1 MPAGRN
7 RSRRTARIAL
17 ALAVVLAAP
26 PLRGQE
32 RPARA
37 GIEAGDAAWDA
48 GRRDEALARYREAV
62 LADSVS
68 SSRAVFRLASLHT
81 ERDQLDEAI
90 RWHRQYVRLEPRD
103 DEGRVALAR
112 VLSWAGRYDE
122 AIATYD
128 SVLARDAT
136 WRDAALGRART
147 LAWAGRLDTSVEAY
161 RGWLGEHEADAD
173 AWTGLGQVLRWSGQA
188 REASVAL
195 RHALAAAPAH
205 RDAIEQLR
213 WVEVELSP
221 AVEPVVSHA
230 DDSDDN
236 RSTLVALSM
245 TVPALGGGTVG
256 LSRRE
261 ARLLATSATAT
272 TARIAKTVTA
282 RRARLRL
289 DAGAARLESAGAAR
303 TSPLLGARAWGALHP
318 RVSAGVGVARAPF
331 DETAALIRNG
341 IETTALDGDV
351 TLALPRR
358 TTLALGGGVTRLT
371 GGDSA
376 NVRTAAMASLRWA
389 ARRGFSVA
397 TTARTFGYER
407 AARDGYFAPERYLL
421 LEGSARAEAGR
432 DLGWG
437 AALEA
442 GLGRQ
447 QITPFAGERAGRMA
461 QRASAALRWRPAPG
475 FEYGASWWFANVAAP
490 GTASAAEYRAWG
502 GGISARVKL

>member
-1 MPAGRN
+1 MPARRN
-7 RSRRTARIAL
+7 RSRSTRRLAL
-17 ALAVVLAAP
+17 ALAAVLAAP
-26 PLRGQE
+26 ALRAQE
-32 RPARA
+32 GTATA
-37 GIEAGDAAWDA
+37 GVHAGDAAWDA
-48 GRRDEALARYREAV
+48 GRRAEALARYREAV

-68 SSRAVFRLASLHT
+68 SSRAVFRLAVLHT

-122 AIATYD
+122 AISTYD

-147 LAWAGRLDTSVEAY
+147 LAWAGRLDASAQAY
-161 RGWLGEHEADAD
+161 RGWLAAHQSDAD
-173 AWTGLGQVLRWSGQA
+173 AWTGLGQVLRWSGRA
-188 REASVAL
+188 RAASVAL
-195 RHALAAAPAH
+195 RRALDAAPAH
-205 RDAIEQLR
+205 RDAMDQLR

-230 DDSDDN
+230 DDSDGN
-236 RSTLVALSM
+236 RSTLLGVSM
-245 TVPALGGGTVG
+245 SVPALGGGTVG

-261 ARLLATSATAT
+261 ARLLATSATST
-272 TARIAKTVTA
+272 TARVARTVTLG
-282 RRARLRL
+282 RARLRV
-289 DAGAARLESAGAAR
+289 DAGAARLESPGASETAL
-303 TSPLLGARAWGALHP
+303 LLGARAWGALHP
-318 RVSAGVGVARAPF
+318 RVSAGLGVARAPF

-341 IETTALDGDV
+341 IATTALDGDV

-389 ARRGFSVA
+389 ARRGLSVA

-437 AALEA
+437 GTLEA

-447 QITPFAGERAGRMA
+447 AITPFAGERAGRMA

-502 GGISARVKL
+502 AGIAARVKL

>member
-1 MPAGRN
+1 MPARRN
-7 RSRRTARIAL
+7 SSRRTARVAL
-17 ALAVVLAAP
+17 ALAALLAAP
-26 PLRGQE
+26 ALRAQE
-32 RPARA
+32 RMATA
-37 GIEAGDAAWDA
+37 GIEAGDAAWNA
-48 GRRDEALARYREAV
+48 GRRDEALVRYREAV
-62 LADSVS
+62 LADSAT
-68 SSRAVFRLASLHT
+68 SSRAVFRLASLHA
-81 ERDQLDEAI
+81 ERDQLNEAI
-90 RWHRQYVRLEPRD
+90 RWHRLSVGLAPQD

-122 AIATYD
+122 AVATYD
-128 SVLARDAT
+128 SVLARDVT

-147 LAWAGRLDTSVEAY
+147 LAWAGRLDAAVQAY
-161 RGWLGEHEADAD
+161 RGWLGAHDADAE
-173 AWTGLGQVLRWSGQA
+173 AWTGLGQVLRWSGRP
-188 REASVAL
+188 REASAAL
-195 RHALAAAPAH
+195 RRALDVAPSH

-221 AVEPVVSHA
+221 AIEPVVAHA
-230 DDSDDN
+230 DDSDEN
-236 RSTLVALSM
+236 RSTLVGVSM
-245 TVPALGGGTVG
+245 SVPALGGGTLG

-261 ARLLATSATAT
+261 ARLLATSAAST
-272 TARIAKTVTA
+272 TARIAKTLTF
-282 RRARLRL
+282 RGARLRL
-289 DAGAARLESAGAAR
+289 DAGAARLESSGAAE
-303 TSPLLGARAWGALHP
+303 SSALLGARAWGALHP
-318 RVSAGVGVARAPF
+318 RVSAGIGIARAPF
-331 DETAALIRNG
+331 DETAALISNG

-351 TLALPRR
+351 TIALPRR
-358 TTLALGGGVTRLT
+358 TTVALGGGVTRLT

-389 ARRGFSVA
+389 ARRGLSIA

-432 DLGWG
+432 ELGWG
-437 AALEA
+437 ATLEA

-447 QITPFAGERAGRMA
+447 EITPFEGARAGRMA

-502 GGISARVKL
+502 AGIAARVKL